1 MKSRRLL
8 FIINVDWYFNLH
20 WLARAEAAK
29 AEGFD
34 VHIAAHFTDS
44 TMRHRLE
51 QQGFSTHPLL
61 LHRKSMNPFKDL
73 ATKRQISRLIKH
85 VNPVLVHSITVKP
98 NIYAGAVCKRLGVKQ
113 VMSVTGLG
121 LAFSSN
127 KLKARLSRKVMTSFY
142 RHAAKNDQLRIIF
155 ENSDDE
161 QCFKVE
167 GIGKTGERVVIAGA
181 GVDLSFFKYQVEV
194 EPEVPVILFAAR
206 MLWDKGIGDLIRACE
221 ILKGRGVEVRLD
233 VAGIIDHES
242 QSAIPE
248 SQILEWHNNG
258 NLNWLGQVDDMVKC
272 IGESTLVALPTTYG
286 EGVPRVLIEAAA
298 IGRPIVATNVTGCRD
313 IVQHEKTGFLVSP
326 GSPSEIADKI
336 ELLVR
341 DKVLRRKF
349 GLSGR
354 KLVED
359 VFSQKMVIE
368 KTLEVYSSLLKTH

>member
-1 MKSRRLL
+1 MMGKRLL
-8 FIINVDWYFNLH
+8 FIINVDWYFKLH
-20 WLARAEAAK
+20 WVARAQAAK
-29 AEGFD
+29 NAGFD
-34 VHIAAHFTDS
+34 VHIAAHFTDL
-44 TMRHRLE
+44 TICHQLE
-51 QQGFSTHPLL
+51 KQGFSTHQLL

-73 ATKRQISRLIKH
+73 ATKRQISRLVKH

-127 KLKARLSRKVMTSFY
+127 KLKARLSRKVMTSLY

-155 ENSDDE
+155 ENSEDE
-161 QCFKVE
+161 QRFKAE
-167 GIGKTGERVVIAGA
+167 GIGKAGELVVIAGA
-181 GVDLSFFKYQVEV
+181 GVDLSLFRYQVEV
-194 EPEVPVILFAAR
+194 ESEVPVILFAAR
-206 MLWDKGIGDLIRACE
+206 MLWDKGIGDLIHACE
-221 ILKGRGVEVRLD
+221 ILKGRSVEVRLD

-248 SQILEWHNNG
+248 SQILEWHRNG
-258 NLNWLGQVDDMVKC
+258 KLNWLGQVDDMVKC

-298 IGRPIVATNVTGCRD
+298 IGRPIVATDVTGCRD
-313 IVQHEKTGFLVSP
+313 IVQHKKTGFLVPPDSP
-326 GSPSEIADKI
+326 EEIADKI

-349 GLSGR
+349 GLGGR

-359 VFSQKMVIE
+359 VFSQKNVIE